1 MATYRLS
8 ALAHDDLDD
17 IWLYIARDDLGA
29 ADRLLDSIVQ
39 QLRLLAE
46 NPRMGRERRDIGP
59 SLRSHSVGRY
69 LLFHRPI
76 NGGIEV
82 VRILHGA
89 RNIRAIFQR
98 G

>member
-1 MATYRLS
+1 MAVYRLS
-8 ALAHDDLDD
+8 ALARDDLDI
-17 IWLYIARDDLGA
+17 IWRYIARDNLAA
-29 ADRLLDSIVQ
+29 ADRLVDAIIQ

-46 NPRMGRERRDIGP
+46 NPRMGRERHDMGP
-59 SLRSHSVGRY
+59 AMRSHSVGRY
-69 LLFHRPI
+69 LIFHRPI
-76 NGGIEV
+76 DGGIEV